1 MSYNLELFGQKLRAI
16 RKSLHISKSE
26 IEKKAGISSK
36 TIVRLEN
43 AKSLP
48 CLDTLELLSPLYK
61 TDLVSLLLECRFDNY
76 SAFVSISNE
85 IESKIDNLEFDKL
98 DINLNMLE
106 KL

>member
-26 IEKKAGISSK
+26 IENKAGISSK

-48 CLDTLELLSPLYK
+48 CLASFP
-61 TDLVSLLLECRFDNY
+61 
-76 SAFVSISNE
+76 FVQNIS
-85 IESKIDNLEFDKL
+85 SQLAT
-98 DINLNMLE
+98 
-106 KL
+106 